1 VMNAGRVEQIGSQ
14 MDIYLAPRTPF
25 VAEFIGANNIL
36 PGVVESIDGRAA
48 TDGASAGGRDDAS
61 VGVMMAS
68 NDLRLRGQARGS
80 VGVGDRVV
88 AYLRP
93 EDIHV
98 LDDGAEPGLPNVL
111 EADVERVIFE
121 GPTVQ
126 LRVRVNDRPLRVD
139 VGGGKRLTLADGVR
153 TVRLEF
159 GDLTVI
165 AAPAAGTT
173 TPAEAADLVE
183 PAAS

>member
-1 VMNAGRVEQIGSQ
+1 M
-14 MDIYLAPRTPF
+14 
-25 VAEFIGANNIL
+25 
-36 PGVVESIDGRAA
+36 A
-48 TDGASAGGRDDAS
+48 T
-61 VGVMMAS
+61 
-68 NDLRLRGQARGS
+68 NDLLLRGQARGS
-80 VGVGDRVV
+80 IGVGDRVV

-98 LDDGAEPGLPNVL
+98 LDEGAVPGLPNVI

-165 AAPAAGTT
+165 AAPSGAATT
-173 TPAEAADLVE
+173 APADAADVAE
-183 PAAS
+183 VAAP